1 MSIGTWLTN
10 IENKLMAFFSSE
22 DKALIEFF
30 GPLMAQVKEV
40 AYELGKE
47 DVQAG
52 LQIIKDAAMA
62 SVVAAA
68 AAPSDQRV
76 KVAETTFLTVGA
88 AEGISAIHNAEAG
101 AIKAAVAIVQTQ
113 AAVAANTGL
122 IDNTTAAVVSTG
134 AQTVGDTITKSLNNQ

>member
-1 MSIGTWLTN
+1 
-10 IENKLMAFFSSE
+10 MAFFSSE

-30 GPLMAQVKEV
+30 GPLMAQVKQV

-52 LQIIKDAAMA
+52 LQILKDAAMA

-76 KVAETTFLTVGA
+76 KVAEATFLTVGA
-88 AEGISAIHNAEAG
+88 AEGIKAIHNAEAG
-101 AIKAAVAIVQTQ
+101 AIKAAVAIVQSGADQ
-113 AAVAANTGL
+113 AQTSGL
-122 IDNTTAAVVSTG
+122 VDDSTASVIKAG
-134 AQTVGDTITKSLNNQ
+134 AQTVGDTIMKSLNNE

>member
-1 MSIGTWLTN
+1 
-10 IENKLMAFFSSE
+10 MAFFSSE

-30 GPLMAQVKEV
+30 GPLMAQVKQV

-52 LQIIKDAAMA
+52 LQILKDAAMA

-76 KVAETTFLTVGA
+76 KVAEATFLTVGA
-88 AEGISAIHNAEAG
+88 AEGIKAIHNAEAG
-101 AIKAAVAIVQTQ
+101 AIKAAVAIVQSGADQ
-113 AAVAANTGL
+113 AQTSGL
-122 IDNTTAAVVSTG
+122 VDGSTASVIKAG
-134 AQTVGDTITKSLNNQ
+134 AQTVGDTISKSLNNE